1 MRVCQRQRRHLCES
15 LRELLLVP
23 SFTCAFLKSPS
34 SRGLSAIAELLV
46 YLDKEHVVSRDI
58 SMKSGSFAK
67 TGYKN
72 LHFPP
77 SSFGPDHTWQEIS
90 HFYTLWWAVADS
102 SCNYVCIH
110 CSART
115 VDQRQMFDLQVFQC
129 IISSRQWNLRQSCL
143 HQLQFLHRL
152 HPAGEKK
159 LLR

>member
-1 MRVCQRQRRHLCES
+1 MMRVCQRQRRHLCES

-77 SSFGPDHTWQEIS
+77 SSFGPDHT
-90 HFYTLWWAVADS
+90 
-102 SCNYVCIH
+102 
-110 CSART
+110 
-115 VDQRQMFDLQVFQC
+115 
-129 IISSRQWNLRQSCL
+129 
-143 HQLQFLHRL
+143 
-152 HPAGEKK
+152 
-159 LLR
+159 